1 LKHSNKG
8 KLWGPSYIILL
19 CASALSAVAV
29 FMTVPTIPKYVI
41 SLGSSLTVAG
51 TISGIAPI
59 TSLVVRPFS
68 GMVLDKYNKKWIM
81 TIFTGISGLTILGY
95 ALSAKIPVL
104 LSLRV
109 LNGLAFAVSGTASIA
124 IAGSFVPGDRMGEGI
139 GYIGLAQILASA
151 VGPHLGL
158 NISYNLGYRK
168 CFSIFS
174 GLSMLAA
181 LLMILIRY
189 RKTNGTKPEEKK
201 KVRFRDF
208 MAIELIP
215 LTVFGGLFSLG
226 NGLIMTFI
234 ALMGESRG
242 IKNIEIYFTVNA
254 IMLFLIR
261 PLAGKLYDRKGLSL
275 VLIPAFILDAIAM
288 CIIGLANSIWM
299 VVLAGLLRAIGQGA
313 GQPSIQAECIKRLGK
328 ERSGVATSTYFF
340 GADICQGFGPII
352 GGAIIQY
359 FGYGAMY
366 LGCSGI
372 IMCGLIGYI
381 IYRDISLKNKVSAK
395 AYEMH

>member
-1 LKHSNKG
+1 MKYNKE
-8 KLWGPSYIILL
+8 KLWRPSYIVLL
-19 CASALSAVAV
+19 CTSALSAVAV
-29 FMTVPTIPKYVI
+29 FMTVPTVPKYVV

-68 GMVLDKYNKKWIM
+68 GMAADKFNKKWIM
-81 TIFTGISGLTILGY
+81 TIFTALTGLTILGY
-95 ALSAKIPVL
+95 ALSTKIPVL
-104 LSLRV
+104 LGLRI

-124 IAGSFVPGDRMGEGI
+124 IASSFVSGDRMGEGI

-158 NISYNLGYRK
+158 NISYNFGYK
-168 CFSIFS
+168 DCFVIFF
-174 GLSMLAA
+174 GISMLAA
-181 LLMILIRY
+181 LFMVFIRY
-189 RKTNGTKPEEKK
+189 RPTNETKPKGK
-201 KVRFRDF
+201 NSIKFSNF
-208 MAIELIP
+208 MAIELMP

-242 IKNIEIYFTVNA
+242 IKNIGIYFTVNA

-261 PLAGKLYDRKGLSL
+261 PLAGKLYDRKGLSFI
-275 VLIPAFILDAIAM
+275 LIPAYILDASAM
-288 CIIGLANSIWM
+288 CIIGLANSTWM
-299 VVLAGLLRAIGQGA
+299 VVLAGLLRAMGQGA
-313 GQPSIQAECIKRLGK
+313 GQPAIQAECIKRLGK

-352 GGAIIQY
+352 GGAVISC

-366 LGCSGI
+366 FGCSGI
-372 IMCGLIGYI
+372 IISGLVGYI
-381 IYRDISLKNKVSAK
+381 IYKKYSLKNKTSIETYK
-395 AYEMH
+395 IH